1 VDLACRQQNVPMN
14 CAMEINSREAILH
27 AVANGM
33 GVGFVTQ
40 VEFIPLPG
48 LAAVVIDDEQFSINY
63 SLCCLSVR
71 RERPLIKA
79 LFDVALG

>member
-1 VDLACRQQNVPMN
+1 
-14 CAMEINSREAILH
+14 MEINSREAILH
-27 AVANGM
+27 AGVNGM
-33 GVGFVTQ
+33 GIGFVTQ

-48 LAAVVIDDEQFSINY
+48 LAAVMIDDDELSIGY

-71 RERPLIKA
+71 KDRPLIRA